1 MKRKKLIQDMLH
13 FGILAIMSL
22 FILYPLLWM
31 VGNSLKSDEDMRASM
46 WKIFPTN
53 LNFRWK
59 NYIDAWITGQIGT
72 TIINSVIITFSSLIL
87 IVIISFIASYAISRI
102 NFRGK
107 GIVMILLLSMMMV
120 PLGQVIMIPQ
130 YRLERLL
137 GLTNT
142 LQGLVILYVNAG
154 IPLSVFLLNAFMQK
168 IPIEIDEAATIDGC
182 SRLQIMTKVLFPLSR
197 PGLATVIIFQF
208 MTIWNDYFTPLI
220 YLHDES
226 KRTVTLGLANFVG
239 LWGVTDYNKMFAALV
254 IITIPIIVIYII
266 FQKQFIS
273 GLVAGAVKS

>member
-1 MKRKKLIQDMLH
+1 MKRKRLLQDIIH
-13 FGILAIMSL
+13 FVVLAIMSL
-22 FILYPLLWM
+22 FILYPLSWM
-31 VGNSLKSDEDMRASM
+31 VGNSLKSDKDMTSAM
-46 WKIFPTN
+46 WRILPEHM
-53 LNFRWK
+53 NFQWK
-59 NYIDAWITGQIGT
+59 NYIDAWNTGRIGT
-72 TIINSVIITFSSLIL
+72 TIINSVIITFSSLVFI
-87 IVIISFIASYAISRI
+87 IIISFIASYAVARI
-102 NFRGK
+102 NFKGK
-107 GIVMILLLSMMMV
+107 SIVMTLLLSMMMV

-154 IPLSVFLLNAFMQK
+154 IPLSVFLLSAFMHK

-182 SRLQIMTKVLFPLSR
+182 SRLQIITKILFPLSR

-220 YLHDES
+220 YLHDEN
-226 KRTVTLGLANFVG
+226 KRTVTLGLANFTG

-254 IITIPIIVIYII
+254 IITIPIIIIYVI

-273 GLVAGAVKS
+273 GLVAGSVKS

>member
-1 MKRKKLIQDMLH
+1 LKDKKLRQDIIH
-13 FGILAIMSL
+13 FVVLAIFSL

-31 VGNSLKSDEDMRASM
+31 LGNSLKSDKDMTSSM
-46 WKIFPTN
+46 WKILPTH
-53 LNFRWK
+53 LNFIWK
-59 NYIDAWITGQIGT
+59 NYIDAWNIGQIGT
-72 TIINSVIITFSSLIL
+72 TAINSIIITFSSLIL
-87 IVIISFIASYAISRI
+87 IVIISFLASYAVARI
-102 NFRGK
+102 DFYGK

-137 GLTNT
+137 NLTNT
-142 LQGLVILYVNAG
+142 LQGLVILYINAG
-154 IPLSVFLLNAFMQK
+154 IPISVFLLSAFMQK
-168 IPIEIDEAATIDGC
+168 IPIELDEAATIDGC
-182 SRLQIMTKVLFPLSR
+182 TRFQIVTKILFPLTR
-197 PGLATVIIFQF
+197 PGLATVVIFQF
-208 MTIWNDYFTPLI
+208 MAIWNDYFTPLI

-254 IITIPIIVIYII
+254 IITVPIIIIYII

-273 GLVAGAVKS
+273 GLTSGAVKS